1 MFSGGRACYV
11 SLVKT
16 IRLAGIATAIALV
29 ASLGVAPQASYA
41 SSQTSAAIDTNAWY
55 TLTPRVSGLRVDIR
69 LGGTTNGTWVQQHS
83 ANTTNSQQFR
93 FVSNGDGTFR
103 VYSRLS
109 NSQVFDV
116 AGGATSNHAKVQTWK
131 WADVNQQK
139 WQVLNATVAG
149 FVTFKPKHATSR
161 CLDVPGA
168 SKSSGV
174 QLQIYSC
181 NNTSSQ
187 QFTLKKVGQVYP
199 VAGACNAFA
208 TAKTLGT
215 YTVSGWLLPVC
226 GPRPNFDTS
235 VSGRTTS
242 VYPYKNAPTY
252 HPGYQCAELS
262 ARWLYHRY
270 KVASIVANGAQVVDR
285 YASTYSGTFT
295 KVANGTASKA
305 PRAGDVISF
314 STRSTFSDVGHVGVV
329 ISSSVNSSGN
339 GSIVVAEQ
347 NNGGAANGKVTYTVT
362 SWKVKAP
369 NFAYVKWLTPR

>member
-1 MFSGGRACYV
+1 M
-11 SLVKT
+11 KI
-16 IRLAGIATAIALV
+16 IRFAGVATAIAL
-29 ASLGVAPQASYA
+29 AATFLVAPQVSYA
-41 SSQTSAAIDTNAWY
+41 STPSTASIDTNAWY
-55 TLTPRVSGLRVDIR
+55 TLSPRVSGLRVDVR
-69 LGGTTNGTWVQQHS
+69 LGGTSNGTRVQQHS

-116 AGGATSNHAKVQTWK
+116 AGGATSNGAKVQTWK
-131 WADVNQQK
+131 WDKVNQQK
-139 WQVLNATVAG
+139 WQVLNATAAG

-161 CLDVPGA
+161 CLDVPNA

-208 TAKTLGT
+208 TAKTMGT
-215 YTVSGWLLPVC
+215 YLVAGWLLPVC
-226 GPRPNFDTS
+226 GPRPDFDTT
-235 VSGRTTS
+235 VSGRTTA
-242 VYPYKNAPTY
+242 VYPYKSAPTY

-262 ARWLYHRY
+262 ARWLHHRY
-270 KVASIVANGAQVVDR
+270 KVASIVANGAQVVDL
-285 YASTYSGTFT
+285 YASTYSSTFT
-295 KVANGTASKA
+295 KVANGTANKA

-314 STRSTFSDVGHVGVV
+314 STRSSFSDVGHVGVV

-347 NNGGAANGKVTYTVT
+347 NNGGSANGKVTYVVT